1 MKKPFKLLPIGLIV
15 SIIFFVQCSKNDEVP
30 KIINEEKI
38 SQNLKQYAEDFFKA
52 SLNIDEEFAKNV
64 QIKRDPSFKKAVLLA
79 KTERDLGIIM
89 KNAGFINS
97 ETILTLIKKRLEIQN
112 NFRASNQDFYHLEAD
127 KKNELLNKQYDLVLE
142 KYIDQQNSFPKISS
156 CANSFNTDISRC
168 NRTYGKCAVIAILA
182 AAEGLVPG
190 LIVGVFCA
198 WDLVDCK
205 ADAKEDYSDCVN

>member
-30 KIINEEKI
+30 KIINEDKI

-127 KKNELLNKQYDLVLE
+127 KKM
-142 KYIDQQNSFPKISS
+142 
-156 CANSFNTDISRC
+156 
-168 NRTYGKCAVIAILA
+168 KC
-182 AAEGLVPG
+182 
-190 LIVGVFCA
+190 
-198 WDLVDCK
+198 
-205 ADAKEDYSDCVN
+205 